1 MVGASNPFLVGIAGG
16 TGSGKSTLARALAG
30 RYAAAGTALVE
41 QDSYYL
47 DRSHLSRQ
55 ERAALNFDEPA
66 AVDFELLG
74 RDLRRLAQGVAIEK
88 PRYSF
93 VEHARTGEFDR
104 VEPAPLVI
112 VEGLFAFWDGRV
124 REQMGLR
131 VFLEAEEPV
140 RLARRLER
148 DLNERGRTRQ
158 SVIAQFETTVRPM
171 HRRYVEPMK
180 SLASLVLD
188 TTATPIEFSIG
199 AIQRALL
206 SACPALCHSRPSTGS
221 EP

>member
-1 MVGASNPFLVGIAGG
+1 MPKAFFVGIAGG
-16 TGSGKSTLARALAG
+16 TGSGKTTLARGLAE
-30 RYAAAGTALVE
+30 RYTRVGTALVE

-47 DRSHLSRQ
+47 DRSHLSRE

-66 AVDFELLG
+66 AVDFELLA
-74 RDLRRLAQGVAIEK
+74 RDLRSLAQGVAIEK

-124 REQMGLR
+124 REQMGLTI
-131 VFLEAEEPV
+131 FLEADEPV

-148 DLNERGRTRQ
+148 DLGERGRTRE
-158 SVIAQFETTVRPM
+158 SVIAQFEATVRPM

-180 SLASLVLD
+180 SLASLVLNTD
-188 TTATPIEFSIG
+188 TATVEASLHETIG
-199 AIQRALL
+199 ALGGAFPELRNI
-206 SACPALCHSRPSTGS
+206 G
-221 EP
+221 